1 MERHADRDHALLSA
15 SGAYRWLSCPGS
27 ARLEDKFEDEPSV
40 YAAEGTLAHEI
51 AELKII
57 KHFTTYLRPSEFK
70 KRINELKKNELY
82 STEMDRYT
90 NEYRDYIND
99 IYLSFESKPFFLAEQ
114 KVDFSSYVP
123 EGFGTVDCT
132 LVGDKVIHIFDLKY
146 GKGVPVTAEKNPQ
159 GMLYALGTYL
169 EQSAIDEIE
178 KIVIHII
185 QPRIKNTSSFEISS
199 EDLLEWAESIKGIAQ
214 KAYEGSNEFHVG
226 EHCGFCKA
234 NGNCRKQA
242 EKYMNIEVIDPA
254 LLTDE
259 EIGEGLAKVKELSKW
274 AKKFEDYALVRAQNG
289 GNVKGWKLV
298 AGRGG
303 NRTFTDKAVAAQ
315 LLEEVGLDREEI
327 YKTEL
332 ISVTA
337 AEKLLGE
344 ETLYKI
350 AGNYIQKPEG
360 KPTLAT
366 LDDKRP
372 ALELRTPAEVFK
384 DNID

>member
-1 MERHADRDHALLSA
+1 MERHADRNHALLSA
-15 SGAYRWLSCPGS
+15 SGAYRWLNCPGS
-27 ARLEDKFEDEPSV
+27 ARLEDKFEDEPSI

-51 AELKII
+51 AELKIV
-57 KHFTTYLRPSEFK
+57 KQFTTNLRPSEFK

-82 STEMDRYT
+82 SAEMDRYT

-146 GKGVPVTAEKNPQ
+146 GKGVPVTAENNPQ

-185 QPRIKNTSSFEISS
+185 QPRIKNTSSFEITS
-199 EDLLEWAESIKGIAQ
+199 EKLLKWAESIKGIAQ
-214 KAYEGSNEFHVG
+214 KAYEGSDEFHVG

-242 EKYMNIEVIDPA
+242 EKYMDMEVTDPA

-384 DNID
+384 DNIE

>member
-1 MERHADRDHALLSA
+1 MEKHADRNHALLSA
-15 SGAYRWLSCPGS
+15 SGAYRWLKCPGS
-27 ARLEDKFEDEPSV
+27 ARLEDKFEDEPSI
-40 YAAEGTLAHEI
+40 YAAEGTLAHEM
-51 AELKII
+51 AELKIV
-57 KHFTTYLRPSEFK
+57 KHFTADLRPSEFK
-70 KRINELKKNELY
+70 KRMNELKKNELY
-82 STEMDRYT
+82 SAEMDRYT

-114 KVDFSSYVP
+114 RVDFSSYVP

-146 GKGVPVTAEKNPQ
+146 GKGVPVTAENNPQ

-178 KIVIHII
+178 KVVIHII

-199 EDLLEWAESIKGIAQ
+199 EELLEWAESIKDVAQ
-214 KAYEGSNEFHVG
+214 KAYKGSNEFHVG

-242 EKYMNIEVIDPA
+242 EKYMDIEVIDPA

-372 ALELRTPAEVFK
+372 ALELRTPADVFK
-384 DNID
+384 DEI

>member
-1 MERHADRDHALLSA
+1 MEKHADRNHALLSA
-15 SGAYRWLSCPGS
+15 SGAYRWLKCPGS
-27 ARLEDKFEDEPSV
+27 ARLEDKFEDEPSI
-40 YAAEGTLAHEI
+40 YAAEGTLAHEM
-51 AELKII
+51 AELKIV
-57 KHFTTYLRPSEFK
+57 KHFTTDLRPSEFK
-70 KRINELKKNELY
+70 KRISELKKNELY
-82 STEMDRYT
+82 SAEMDRYT

-114 KVDFSSYVP
+114 RVDFSSYVP

-146 GKGVPVTAEKNPQ
+146 GKGVPITAENNPQ

-185 QPRIKNTSSFEISS
+185 QPRIKNTSSFEITS
-199 EDLLEWAESIKGIAQ
+199 EKLLEWAESIKGIAQ

-234 NGNCRKQA
+234 NSNCRKQA
-242 EKYMNIEVIDPA
+242 EEYMNIEVIDPA

-327 YKTEL
+327 FKTEL

-350 AGNYIQKPEG
+350 AGNYILKPEG

>member
-1 MERHADRDHALLSA
+1 MEKHADRNHALLSA
-15 SGAYRWLSCPGS
+15 SGAYRWLKCPGS
-27 ARLEDKFEDEPSV
+27 ARLEDKFEDEPSI

-57 KHFTTYLRPSEFK
+57 KYFTTDLRPSEFK
-70 KRINELKKNELY
+70 KRISELKKNELY
-82 STEMDRYT
+82 SAEMDRYT

-146 GKGVPVTAEKNPQ
+146 GKGVPVTAENNPQ

-178 KIVIHII
+178 KVIIHIV

-199 EDLLEWAESIKGIAQ
+199 EELLKWAESIKDVAQ

-274 AKKFEDYALVRAQNG
+274 AKKFEDYALIRAQNG

-384 DNID
+384 DNIE

>member
-1 MERHADRDHALLSA
+1 MEKHSDRNHALLSA
-15 SGAYRWLSCPGS
+15 SGAYRWLKCPGS

-40 YAAEGTLAHEI
+40 YAAEGTLAHEM
-51 AELKII
+51 AELKIV
-57 KHFTTYLRPSEFK
+57 KHFTADLRPSEFK

-82 STEMDRYT
+82 TAEMDRYT

-99 IYLSFESKPFFLAEQ
+99 VYLSFESKPFFLAEQ
-114 KVDFSSYVP
+114 RVDFSSYVP

-146 GKGVPVTAEKNPQ
+146 GKGVPVTAENNPQ

-178 KIVIHII
+178 KVIIHIV

-199 EDLLEWAESIKGIAQ
+199 EELLKWAESIKDVAQ

-303 NRTFTDKAVAAQ
+303 NRTFTDKSVAAQ

-372 ALELRTPAEVFK
+372 ALELRTPADIFK
-384 DNID
+384 DNIE

>member
-1 MERHADRDHALLSA
+1 MEKHSDRNHALLSA
-15 SGAYRWLSCPGS
+15 SGAYRWLKCPGS

-40 YAAEGTLAHEI
+40 YAAEGTLAHEM
-51 AELKII
+51 AELKIV
-57 KHFTTYLRPSEFK
+57 KQFTTNLRPSEFK

-82 STEMDRYT
+82 SAEMDRYT

-146 GKGVPVTAEKNPQ
+146 GKGVPVTAENNPQ

-199 EDLLEWAESIKGIAQ
+199 EELLKWAESIKDIAQ
-214 KAYEGSNEFHVG
+214 KAYEGSDEFHVG

-242 EKYMNIEVIDPA
+242 EKYMDIEVTDPA

>member
-15 SGAYRWLSCPGS
+15 SGAYRWLNCPGS

-40 YAAEGTLAHEI
+40 YAAEGTLAHEM

-57 KHFTTYLRPSEFK
+57 KYFTTDLRPSEFK
-70 KRINELKKNELY
+70 KRITELKKNELY
-82 STEMDRYT
+82 TAEMDRYT

-114 KVDFSSYVP
+114 RVDFSSYVP
-123 EGFGTVDCT
+123 GGFGTVDCT

-146 GKGVPVTAEKNPQ
+146 GKGVPVTAENNPQ

-178 KIVIHII
+178 KVIIHIV

-199 EDLLEWAESIKGIAQ
+199 EELLKWAESIKDVAQ

-274 AKKFEDYALVRAQNG
+274 AKKFEDYALIRAQNG

-372 ALELRTPAEVFK
+372 ALELRTPADVFK
-384 DNID
+384 DEI

>member
-1 MERHADRDHALLSA
+1 MEKHSDRNHALLSA
-15 SGAYRWLSCPGS
+15 SGAYRWLKCPGS
-27 ARLEDKFEDEPSV
+27 ARLEDKFEDEPSI

-57 KHFTTYLRPSEFK
+57 KHFTTDLKPSEFK

-82 STEMDRYT
+82 SAEMDRYT

-114 KVDFSSYVP
+114 RVDFSSYVP

-146 GKGVPVTAEKNPQ
+146 GKGVPVTAENNPQ

-199 EDLLEWAESIKGIAQ
+199 EELLKWAESIKEVAQ

-242 EKYMNIEVIDPA
+242 EKYMNIEILDPA

-303 NRTFTDKAVAAQ
+303 NRAFTDKAVAAQ
-315 LLEEVGLDREEI
+315 LLEGVGLDREEI

-337 AEKLLGE
+337 AEKLLGD

-384 DNID
+384 DNIE

>member
-1 MERHADRDHALLSA
+1 MEKHADRNHALLSA
-15 SGAYRWLSCPGS
+15 SGAYRWLKCPGS
-27 ARLEDKFEDEPSV
+27 ARLEDKFEDEPSI
-40 YAAEGTLAHEI
+40 YAAEGTLAHEM

-57 KHFTTYLRPSEFK
+57 KHFTADLRPSEFK
-70 KRINELKKNELY
+70 KRMNELKKNELY
-82 STEMDRYT
+82 SAEMDRYT

-114 KVDFSSYVP
+114 RVDFSSYVP

-146 GKGVPVTAEKNPQ
+146 GKGVPVTAENNPQ

-178 KIVIHII
+178 KVVIHII

-199 EDLLEWAESIKGIAQ
+199 EELLEWAESIKDVAQ
-214 KAYEGSNEFHVG
+214 KAYKGSNEFHVG

-242 EKYMNIEVIDPA
+242 EKYMDIEVIDPA

-384 DNID
+384 DNIE

>member
-1 MERHADRDHALLSA
+1 MEKHADRNHALLSA
-15 SGAYRWLSCPGS
+15 SGAYRWLKCPGS

-40 YAAEGTLAHEI
+40 YAAEGTLAHEM

-57 KHFTTYLRPSEFK
+57 KYFTTDLRPSEFK
-70 KRINELKKNELY
+70 KRISELKKNELY
-82 STEMDRYT
+82 SAEMDRYT

-114 KVDFSSYVP
+114 RVDFSSYVP

-146 GKGVPVTAEKNPQ
+146 GKGVPVTAENNPQ

-178 KIVIHII
+178 KVIIHII

-199 EDLLEWAESIKGIAQ
+199 EELLKWAESIKDVAQ

-259 EIGEGLAKVKELSKW
+259 EIGEGLAKVKELSRW

-366 LDDKRP
+366 LNDKRP

-384 DNID
+384 DNIY

>member
-1 MERHADRDHALLSA
+1 MEKHADRNHALLSA
-15 SGAYRWLSCPGS
+15 SGAYRWLKCPGS

-51 AELKII
+51 AELKIV
-57 KHFTTYLRPSEFK
+57 KHFTADLRPSEFK

-82 STEMDRYT
+82 SAEMDRYT

-114 KVDFSSYVP
+114 RVDFSSYVP

-146 GKGVPVTAEKNPQ
+146 GKGVPVTAENNPQ

-178 KIVIHII
+178 KVVIHII

-199 EDLLEWAESIKGIAQ
+199 EELLEWAESIKDVAQ
-214 KAYEGSNEFHVG
+214 KAYKGSNEFHVG

-242 EKYMNIEVIDPA
+242 EKYMDIEVIDPA

-350 AGNYIQKPEG
+350 AGNYILKPEG

-384 DNID
+384 DNIE

>member
-1 MERHADRDHALLSA
+1 MERHADRNHALLSA
-15 SGAYRWLSCPGS
+15 SGAYRWLKCPGS
-27 ARLEDKFEDEPSV
+27 ARLEDKFENEPSV

-57 KHFTTYLRPSEFK
+57 KHFTADLRPSEFK
-70 KRINELKKNELY
+70 KRMNELKKNELY
-82 STEMDRYT
+82 SAEMDRYT

-114 KVDFSSYVP
+114 RVDFSSYVP

-146 GKGVPVTAEKNPQ
+146 GKGVPVTAENNPQ

-178 KIVIHII
+178 KVVIHII

-199 EDLLEWAESIKGIAQ
+199 EELLEWAESIKDVAQ
-214 KAYEGSNEFHVG
+214 KAYKGSNEFHVG

-242 EKYMNIEVIDPA
+242 EKYMDIEVIDPA

-372 ALELRTPAEVFK
+372 ALELRTPADVFK

>member
-1 MERHADRDHALLSA
+1 MEKHSDRNHALLSA
-15 SGAYRWLSCPGS
+15 SGAYRWLKCPGS
-27 ARLEDKFEDEPSV
+27 ARLEDKFEDEPSI

-57 KHFTTYLRPSEFK
+57 KHFTTDLKPSEFK

-82 STEMDRYT
+82 SAEMDRYT

-114 KVDFSSYVP
+114 RVDFSSYVP

-146 GKGVPVTAEKNPQ
+146 GKGVPVMAENNPQ

-199 EDLLEWAESIKGIAQ
+199 EELLEWAESIKGIAQ
-214 KAYEGSNEFHVG
+214 KAYKGSNEFHVG

-372 ALELRTPAEVFK
+372 VLELRTPAEVFK

>member
-1 MERHADRDHALLSA
+1 MEKHSDRNHALLSA

-40 YAAEGTLAHEI
+40 YAAEGTLAHEM
-51 AELKII
+51 AELKIV
-57 KHFTTYLRPSEFK
+57 KHFTADLRPSEFK

-82 STEMDRYT
+82 SAEMDRYT

-114 KVDFSSYVP
+114 RVDFSSYVP

-146 GKGVPVTAEKNPQ
+146 GKGVLVTAENNPQ

-199 EDLLEWAESIKGIAQ
+199 EELLKWAESIKDVAQ

-366 LDDKRP
+366 LNDKRP
-372 ALELRTPAEVFK
+372 ALELRTPADVFK

>member
-1 MERHADRDHALLSA
+1 MERHADRNHALLSA

-27 ARLEDKFEDEPSV
+27 ARLEDKFEDKPSI
-40 YAAEGTLAHEI
+40 YAAEGTLAHEM

-57 KHFTTYLRPSEFK
+57 KHFTTDLRPSEFK

-82 STEMDRYT
+82 SAEMDRYT

-99 IYLSFESKPFFLAEQ
+99 VYLSFESKPFFLAEQ
-114 KVDFSSYVP
+114 RVDFSSYVP

-146 GKGVPVTAEKNPQ
+146 GKGVPVTAENNPQ

-178 KIVIHII
+178 KVIIHIV

-199 EDLLEWAESIKGIAQ
+199 EELLKWAESIKDVAQ

-303 NRTFTDKAVAAQ
+303 NRTFTDKSVAAQ

>member
-15 SGAYRWLSCPGS
+15 SGAYRWLNCPGS

-40 YAAEGTLAHEI
+40 YAAEGTLAHEM

-57 KHFTTYLRPSEFK
+57 KYFTTDLRPSEFK
-70 KRINELKKNELY
+70 KRITELKKNELY
-82 STEMDRYT
+82 TAEMDRYT

-114 KVDFSSYVP
+114 RVDFSSYVP
-123 EGFGTVDCT
+123 GGFGTVDCT

-146 GKGVPVTAEKNPQ
+146 GKGVPVTAENNPQ

-178 KIVIHII
+178 KVVIHIV
-185 QPRIKNTSSFEISS
+185 QPRIKNTSSFEITS
-199 EDLLEWAESIKGIAQ
+199 EKLLEWAESIKGIAQ

-242 EKYMNIEVIDPA
+242 EEYMNIEVIDPA

-274 AKKFEDYALVRAQNG
+274 AKKFEDYALIRAQNG

-327 YKTEL
+327 FKTEL

-384 DNID
+384 DNIE

>member
-1 MERHADRDHALLSA
+1 MEKHADRNHALLSA
-15 SGAYRWLSCPGS
+15 SGAYRWLKCPGS

-40 YAAEGTLAHEI
+40 YAAEGTLAHEM

-57 KHFTTYLRPSEFK
+57 KHFTTDLRPSEFK
-70 KRINELKKNELY
+70 KRISELKKNELY
-82 STEMDRYT
+82 CAEMDRYT

-146 GKGVPVTAEKNPQ
+146 GKGVPVTAENNPQ

-178 KIVIHII
+178 KVIIHIV

-199 EDLLEWAESIKGIAQ
+199 EELLKWAESIKDVAQ

-303 NRTFTDKAVAAQ
+303 NRTFTDKAAAAQ

-384 DNID
+384 DNI

>member
-15 SGAYRWLSCPGS
+15 SGAYRWLNCPGS

-40 YAAEGTLAHEI
+40 YAAEGTLAHEM

-57 KHFTTYLRPSEFK
+57 KYFTTDLRPSEFK

-146 GKGVPVTAEKNPQ
+146 GKGVPVTAENNPQ

-178 KIVIHII
+178 KVVIHIV

-199 EDLLEWAESIKGIAQ
+199 EELLKWAESIKDVAQ

-274 AKKFEDYALVRAQNG
+274 AKKFEDYALIRAQNG

>member
-1 MERHADRDHALLSA
+1 MERHADRNHALLSA

-40 YAAEGTLAHEI
+40 YAAEGTLAHEM
-51 AELKII
+51 AELKIV
-57 KHFTTYLRPSEFK
+57 KQFTTNLRPSEFK

-82 STEMDRYT
+82 SAEMDRYT

-114 KVDFSSYVP
+114 RIDFSSYVP

-146 GKGVPVTAEKNPQ
+146 GKGVPVTAENNPQ

-178 KIVIHII
+178 KVVIHII

-199 EDLLEWAESIKGIAQ
+199 EELLKWAESIKDIAQ

-242 EKYMNIEVIDPA
+242 EKYMNIEVTDPA

-384 DNID
+384 DNI

>member
-15 SGAYRWLSCPGS
+15 SGAYRWLKCPGS
-27 ARLEDKFEDEPSV
+27 ARLEDKFEDEPSI

-57 KHFTTYLRPSEFK
+57 KHFTTDLRPSEFK

-90 NEYRDYIND
+90 NEYRDYINE

-146 GKGVPVTAEKNPQ
+146 GKGVPVTAENNPQ

-178 KIVIHII
+178 KVVIHIV
-185 QPRIKNTSSFEISS
+185 QPRIKNTSSFEITS
-199 EDLLEWAESIKGIAQ
+199 EKLLEWAESIKGIAQ

-242 EKYMNIEVIDPA
+242 EEYMNIEVIDPA

-274 AKKFEDYALVRAQNG
+274 AKKFEDYALIRAQNG

-327 YKTEL
+327 FKTEL

-372 ALELRTPAEVFK
+372 ALELRTPADVFK
-384 DNID
+384 DEI

>member
-1 MERHADRDHALLSA
+1 MERHADRNHALLSA
-15 SGAYRWLSCPGS
+15 SGAYRWLNCPGS

-40 YAAEGTLAHEI
+40 YAAEGTLAHEM
-51 AELKII
+51 AELKIV
-57 KHFTTYLRPSEFK
+57 KQFTTNLRPSEFK

-82 STEMDRYT
+82 SAEMDRYT

-146 GKGVPVTAEKNPQ
+146 GKGVPVTAENNPQ

-199 EDLLEWAESIKGIAQ
+199 EELLKWAESIKDIAQ

-242 EKYMNIEVIDPA
+242 EKYMNIEVADPA

-332 ISVTA
+332 ISVSA

>member
-1 MERHADRDHALLSA
+1 MERHADRNHALLSA
-15 SGAYRWLSCPGS
+15 SGAYRWLKCPGS

-57 KHFTTYLRPSEFK
+57 KHFTTDLRPSEFK

-90 NEYRDYIND
+90 NEYRDYINE

-146 GKGVPVTAEKNPQ
+146 GKGVPVTAENNPQ

-178 KIVIHII
+178 KVVIHIV
-185 QPRIKNTSSFEISS
+185 QPRIKNTSSFEITS
-199 EDLLEWAESIKGIAQ
+199 EKLLEWAESIKGIAQ

-242 EKYMNIEVIDPA
+242 EEYMNIEVIDPA

-274 AKKFEDYALVRAQNG
+274 AKKFEDYALIRAQNG

-327 YKTEL
+327 FKTEL

-372 ALELRTPAEVFK
+372 ALELRTPADVFK
-384 DNID
+384 DEI

>member
-1 MERHADRDHALLSA
+1 MERHADRNHALLSA

-40 YAAEGTLAHEI
+40 YAAEGTLAHEM
-51 AELKII
+51 AELKIV
-57 KHFTTYLRPSEFK
+57 KQFTTNLRPSEFK

-82 STEMDRYT
+82 SAEMDRYT

-146 GKGVPVTAEKNPQ
+146 GKGVPVTAENNPQ

-178 KIVIHII
+178 KVIIHIV

-199 EDLLEWAESIKGIAQ
+199 EELLKWAESIKDVAQ

-303 NRTFTDKAVAAQ
+303 NRTFTDKSVAAQ

-372 ALELRTPAEVFK
+372 ALELRTPADIFK
-384 DNID
+384 DNIE

>member
-1 MERHADRDHALLSA
+1 MERHADRNHALLSA
-15 SGAYRWLSCPGS
+15 SGAYRWLKCPGS

-40 YAAEGTLAHEI
+40 YAAEGTLAHEM
-51 AELKII
+51 AELKIV
-57 KHFTTYLRPSEFK
+57 KQFTTNLRPSEFK

-82 STEMDRYT
+82 SAEMDRYT

-114 KVDFSSYVP
+114 RVDFSSYVP

-146 GKGVPVTAEKNPQ
+146 GKGVPVTAENNPQ

-178 KIVIHII
+178 KVVIHIV

-199 EDLLEWAESIKGIAQ
+199 EGLLKWAESIKDVAQ

-226 EHCGFCKA
+226 KHCGFCKA

-242 EKYMNIEVIDPA
+242 EKYMNIEVLDPA

-274 AKKFEDYALVRAQNG
+274 AKKIEDYALVRAQNG

-372 ALELRTPAEVFK
+372 ALELRTPADVFK
-384 DNID
+384 DEI

>member
-15 SGAYRWLSCPGS
+15 SGAYRWLNCPGS

-40 YAAEGTLAHEI
+40 YAAEGTLAHEM

-57 KHFTTYLRPSEFK
+57 KYFTTDLRPSEFK
-70 KRINELKKNELY
+70 KRITELKKNELY
-82 STEMDRYT
+82 TAEMDRYT

-114 KVDFSSYVP
+114 RVDFSSYVP
-123 EGFGTVDCT
+123 GGFGTVDCT

-146 GKGVPVTAEKNPQ
+146 GKGVPVTAENNPQ

-178 KIVIHII
+178 KVIIHIV

-199 EDLLEWAESIKGIAQ
+199 EDLLEWAESIKDVAQ

-274 AKKFEDYALVRAQNG
+274 AKKFEDYALIRAQNG

-372 ALELRTPAEVFK
+372 ALELRTPADVFK
-384 DNID
+384 DEI

>member
-1 MERHADRDHALLSA
+1 MERHADRNHALLSA

-27 ARLEDKFEDEPSV
+27 ARLEDKFEDEPSI

-57 KHFTTYLRPSEFK
+57 KQFTTNLRPSEFK

-82 STEMDRYT
+82 SAEMDRYT

-146 GKGVPVTAEKNPQ
+146 GKGVPVTAENNPQ

-199 EDLLEWAESIKGIAQ
+199 EELLEWAESIKDKAQ
-214 KAYEGSNEFHVG
+214 KAYEGSDEFHVG

-242 EKYMNIEVIDPA
+242 EKYMDIEVIDPA

-274 AKKFEDYALVRAQNG
+274 AKKFEDYALIRAQNG

-332 ISVTA
+332 ISVSA

-366 LDDKRP
+366 LNDKRP
-372 ALELRTPAEVFK
+372 ALELRTPADVFK

>member
-1 MERHADRDHALLSA
+1 MERHADRNHALLSA

-27 ARLEDKFEDEPSV
+27 ARLEDKFEDEPSI
-40 YAAEGTLAHEI
+40 YAAEGTLAHEM
-51 AELKII
+51 AELKIV
-57 KHFTTYLRPSEFK
+57 KQFTTNLRPSEFK

-82 STEMDRYT
+82 SAEMDRYT

-146 GKGVPVTAEKNPQ
+146 GKGVPVTAENNPQ

-185 QPRIKNTSSFEISS
+185 QPRIKNTSSFEITS
-199 EDLLEWAESIKGIAQ
+199 EKLLEWAESIKDIAQ

-242 EKYMNIEVIDPA
+242 EKYMDIEVTDPA

-315 LLEEVGLDREEI
+315 LLEEVGLAREEI
-327 YKTEL
+327 YKSEL

>member
-82 STEMDRYT
+82 SAEMDRYT

-146 GKGVPVTAEKNPQ
+146 GKGVPVTAENNPQ

>member
-1 MERHADRDHALLSA
+1 MERHADRNHALLSA
-15 SGAYRWLSCPGS
+15 SGAYRWLKCPGS

-57 KHFTTYLRPSEFK
+57 KHFTADLRPSEFK
-70 KRINELKKNELY
+70 KRMNELKKNELY
-82 STEMDRYT
+82 SAEMDRYT

-114 KVDFSSYVP
+114 RVDFSSYVP

-146 GKGVPVTAEKNPQ
+146 GKGVPVTAENNPQ

-178 KIVIHII
+178 KVVIHII

-199 EDLLEWAESIKGIAQ
+199 EELLEWAESIKDVAQ
-214 KAYEGSNEFHVG
+214 KAYKGSNEFHVG

-242 EKYMNIEVIDPA
+242 EKYMDIEVIDPA

-372 ALELRTPAEVFK
+372 ALELRTPADVFK

>member
-1 MERHADRDHALLSA
+1 MDRHADRNHALLSA
-15 SGAYRWLSCPGS
+15 SGAYRWLKCPGS

-57 KHFTTYLRPSEFK
+57 KYFTTDLRPSEFK

-82 STEMDRYT
+82 CAEMDRYT

-99 IYLSFESKPFFLAEQ
+99 VYLSFESKPFFLAEQ

-146 GKGVPVTAEKNPQ
+146 GKGVPVTAENNPQ
-159 GMLYALGTYL
+159 GMLYALGTYI

-178 KIVIHII
+178 KVVIHIV

-199 EDLLEWAESIKGIAQ
+199 EELLKWAESIKDVAQ

-242 EKYMNIEVIDPA
+242 EKYMNMEVLDPA

-274 AKKFEDYALVRAQNG
+274 AKKFEDYALIRAQNG

-360 KPTLAT
+360 KPTLAI

-372 ALELRTPAEVFK
+372 ALELRTPADVFK

>member
-1 MERHADRDHALLSA
+1 MKRHADRNHALLSA
-15 SGAYRWLSCPGS
+15 SGAYRWLNCPGS

-57 KHFTTYLRPSEFK
+57 KHFTTDLRPSEFK

-82 STEMDRYT
+82 SAEMDRYT

-146 GKGVPVTAEKNPQ
+146 GKGVPVTAENNPQ

-372 ALELRTPAEVFK
+372 ALELRTPADVFK
-384 DNID
+384 DEI

>member
-57 KHFTTYLRPSEFK
+57 KHFTTYLRPIEFK

>member
-1 MERHADRDHALLSA
+1 MEKHADRNHALLSA

-27 ARLEDKFEDEPSV
+27 ARLEDKFEDEPSI
-40 YAAEGTLAHEI
+40 YAAEGTLAHEM
-51 AELKII
+51 AELKIV
-57 KHFTTYLRPSEFK
+57 KQFTTNLRPSEFK

-82 STEMDRYT
+82 SAEMDRYT

-146 GKGVPVTAEKNPQ
+146 GKGVPVTAENNPQ

-185 QPRIKNTSSFEISS
+185 QPRIKNTSSFEITS
-199 EDLLEWAESIKGIAQ
+199 EKLLEWAESIKDIAQ

-242 EKYMNIEVIDPA
+242 EKYMDIEVTDPA

-315 LLEEVGLDREEI
+315 LLEEVGLAREEI
-327 YKTEL
+327 YKSEL

>member
-1 MERHADRDHALLSA
+1 MERHADRNHALLSA

-27 ARLEDKFEDEPSV
+27 ARLEDKFEDEPSI

-57 KHFTTYLRPSEFK
+57 KQFTTNLRPSEFK

-82 STEMDRYT
+82 SAEMDRYT

-146 GKGVPVTAEKNPQ
+146 GKGVPVTAENNPQ

-199 EDLLEWAESIKGIAQ
+199 EELLEWAESIKDKAQ
-214 KAYEGSNEFHVG
+214 KAYEGSDEFHVG

-242 EKYMNIEVIDPA
+242 EKYMDIEVIDPA

-289 GNVKGWKLV
+289 RNVKGWKLV

-384 DNID
+384 DNIE

>member
-1 MERHADRDHALLSA
+1 MEKHSDRNHALLSA
-15 SGAYRWLSCPGS
+15 SGAYRWLKCPGS

-51 AELKII
+51 AELKIV
-57 KHFTTYLRPSEFK
+57 KQFTTILRPSEFK

-82 STEMDRYT
+82 SAEMDRYT

-114 KVDFSSYVP
+114 RVDFSSYVP

-146 GKGVPVTAEKNPQ
+146 GKGVPVTAENNPQ

-178 KIVIHII
+178 KVIIHIV

-199 EDLLEWAESIKGIAQ
+199 EELLKWAESIKDVAQ

-303 NRTFTDKAVAAQ
+303 NRTFTDKSVAAQ

-372 ALELRTPAEVFK
+372 ALELRTPADIFK
-384 DNID
+384 DNIE

>member
-1 MERHADRDHALLSA
+1 MERHADRNHALLSA
-15 SGAYRWLSCPGS
+15 SGAYRWLKCPGS

-40 YAAEGTLAHEI
+40 YAAEGTLAHEM
-51 AELKII
+51 AELKIV
-57 KHFTTYLRPSEFK
+57 KQFTTNLRPSEFK

-82 STEMDRYT
+82 SAEMDRYT

-114 KVDFSSYVP
+114 RVDFSSYVP

-146 GKGVPVTAEKNPQ
+146 GKGVPVTAENNPQ

-178 KIVIHII
+178 KVVIHIV

-199 EDLLEWAESIKGIAQ
+199 EGLLKWAESIKDVAQ

-226 EHCGFCKA
+226 KHCGFCKA

-242 EKYMNIEVIDPA
+242 EKYMNIEVLDPA

-259 EIGEGLAKVKELSKW
+259 EIGEGLATGKERSKW

-372 ALELRTPAEVFK
+372 ALELRTPADVFK
-384 DNID
+384 DEI

>member
-15 SGAYRWLSCPGS
+15 SGAYRWLNCPGS

-57 KHFTTYLRPSEFK
+57 KHFTTDLRPSGFK

-82 STEMDRYT
+82 SAEMDRYT

-146 GKGVPVTAEKNPQ
+146 GKGVPVTAENNPQ

-259 EIGEGLAKVKELSKW
+259 EIGEGLVKVKELSKW

-332 ISVTA
+332 ISVSA

-350 AGNYIQKPEG
+350 VGNYIQKPEG

-372 ALELRTPAEVFK
+372 ALELRTPADVFK
-384 DNID
+384 DEI

>member
-1 MERHADRDHALLSA
+1 MERHADRNHALLSA
-15 SGAYRWLSCPGS
+15 SGAYRWLNCPGS

-40 YAAEGTLAHEI
+40 YAAEGTLAHEM
-51 AELKII
+51 AELKIV
-57 KHFTTYLRPSEFK
+57 KQFTTNLRPSEFK

-82 STEMDRYT
+82 SAEMDRYT

-146 GKGVPVTAEKNPQ
+146 GKGVPVTAENNPQ

-199 EDLLEWAESIKGIAQ
+199 EELLKWAESIKDIAQ

-242 EKYMNIEVIDPA
+242 EKYMDIEVIDPA

-274 AKKFEDYALVRAQNG
+274 AKKFEDYALIRAQNG

-332 ISVTA
+332 ISVSA

-366 LDDKRP
+366 LNDKRP
-372 ALELRTPAEVFK
+372 ALELRTPADVFK

>member
-1 MERHADRDHALLSA
+1 MERHADRNHALLSA
-15 SGAYRWLSCPGS
+15 SGAYRWLKCPGS
-27 ARLEDKFEDEPSV
+27 ARLEDKFEDEPSI
-40 YAAEGTLAHEI
+40 YAAEGTLAHEM
-51 AELKII
+51 AELKIV
-57 KHFTTYLRPSEFK
+57 KHFTADLRPSEFK

-82 STEMDRYT
+82 TAEMDRYT

-114 KVDFSSYVP
+114 RVDFSSYVP

-146 GKGVPVTAEKNPQ
+146 GKGVPVTAENNPQ

-178 KIVIHII
+178 KVVIHII

-199 EDLLEWAESIKGIAQ
+199 EDLLKWAESIKDVAQ
-214 KAYEGSNEFHVG
+214 KAYEGSDEYHVG

-242 EKYMNIEVIDPA
+242 EKYMNIEILDPA

-274 AKKFEDYALVRAQNG
+274 AKKFEDYALIRAQNG

-372 ALELRTPAEVFK
+372 ALELRTPADVFK